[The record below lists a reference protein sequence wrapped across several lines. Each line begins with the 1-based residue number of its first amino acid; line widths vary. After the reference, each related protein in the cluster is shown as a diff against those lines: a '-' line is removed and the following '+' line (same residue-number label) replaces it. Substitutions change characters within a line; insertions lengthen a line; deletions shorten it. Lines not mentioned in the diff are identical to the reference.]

1 MPPAA
6 TVEKLLLDAA
16 NSTCTM
22 NGTDL
27 PEELEAYKDDL
38 DISQLKY
45 QLSMLP
51 DIIRVRNE
59 KLHNTPPITKVTN
72 VRTICS
78 IMGEI
83 SLGKEMLSEVVC
95 LIKIFYNIPVT
106 TSTAERTFSALRRLK
121 TYLRVMMNQARLN
134 HAMSLYV
141 HKERTDRIN
150 LDEIANTFMNINE
163 RRRNY
168 FGHV

>member
-1 MPPAA
+1 MQQMVDVPWMVRLYQKNYN
-6 TVEKLLLDAA
+6 TK
-16 NSTCTM
+16 N
-22 NGTDL
+22 
-27 PEELEAYKDDL
+27 DL
-38 DISQLKY
+38 DLSQLKC

-51 DIIRVRNE
+51 DVIRVRNQ
-59 KLHNTPPITKVTN
+59 KLENNLPITKVTN

-78 IMGEI
+78 IMAEI
-83 SLGKEMLSEVVC
+83 SLGKEMLSEVVR
-95 LIKIFYNIPVT
+95 LIKLFYTIPVT

-121 TYLRVMMNQARLN
+121 TYLRTTMSQARLN

-141 HKERTDRIN
+141 HKDRTDKID
-150 LDEIANTFMNINE
+150 LDEIANSIINVTE